1 VKEGFWEEEED
12 EEESEEFWRGGG
24 VWTNWRTSG
33 RRVTIPE
40 PRGRKSLPTILR
52 ISMKG
57 EESVGPF
64 HDEQEKEMRFE
75 LTFRVL
81 MIYRHFAI
89 HYYTYNTH

>member
-1 VKEGFWEEEED
+1 
-12 EEESEEFWRGGG
+12 
-24 VWTNWRTSG
+24 
-33 RRVTIPE
+33 
-40 PRGRKSLPTILR
+40 
-52 ISMKG
+52 MKG

-89 HYYTYNTH
+89 HYYTYDTH